1 MSSWLSDRKCP
12 WTDTLL
18 IRGQWCISF
27 STAESCRFKEV
38 NWSRMST
45 WTKVHLRA
53 GPSLGESMTES
64 LRWWLLIG
72 PLTDCSALFFF
83 QPNVYLLSLL
93 SFPLF
98 YLQLLRLQK
107 MTWKSRQADVDTCR
121 MKGKHKVVDLGRH
134 AHSNFVYL
142 SLWDSSANALRCTS
156 FNVTHSL
163 YRCSSVSH
171 MHEQAH
177 QQSQQSLPVE

>member
-1 MSSWLSDRKCP
+1 MCP
-12 WTDTLL
+12 WTDSPL

-53 GPSLGESMTES
+53 GPSLGESMSES

-72 PLTDCSALFFF
+72 PLTECWALFFF
-83 QPNVYLLSLL
+83 PPKCLFTLTPFFSSVLPSTLL
-93 SFPLF
+93 
-98 YLQLLRLQK
+98 LQK

-121 MKGKHKVVDLGRH
+121 MKGKHKVVETAHSGRH
-134 AHSNFVYL
+134 THSDSVYL
-142 SLWDSSANALRCTS
+142 SLFLLHQTLWEAHHSMSRTLR
-156 FNVTHSL
+156 VSL
-163 YRCSSVSH
+163 YLC
-171 MHEQAH
+171 
-177 QQSQQSLPVE
+177 